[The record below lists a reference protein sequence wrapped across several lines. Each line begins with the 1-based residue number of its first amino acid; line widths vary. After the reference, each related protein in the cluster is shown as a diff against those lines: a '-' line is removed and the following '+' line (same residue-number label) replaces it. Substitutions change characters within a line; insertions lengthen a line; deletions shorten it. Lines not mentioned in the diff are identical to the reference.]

1 MAGWESGLLAVGGG
15 RAWLVVGA
23 VLLIRSAETLRAER
37 PGCGLW
43 TNTMCFLL
51 ERRGV
56 RMQCGF
62 YLLQSVL
69 FFSLPGD
76 AGFLPAEGPA

>member
-1 MAGWESGLLAVGGG
+1 M
-15 RAWLVVGA
+15 VGA
-23 VLLIRSAETLRAER
+23 ALPIRNAETLRAER

-43 TNTMCFLL
+43 TNTTCFLL

-56 RMQCGF
+56 GVQCGF

-69 FFSLPGD
+69 FFV
-76 AGFLPAEGPA
+76 FLEMPASYQLRDLLRQWGLGGRTR

>member
-1 MAGWESGLLAVGGG
+1 MSVGGG
-15 RAWLVVGA
+15 RVWFVVGA

-43 TNTMCFLL
+43 TNTVCFLL

-56 RMQCGF
+56 GGF
-62 YLLQSVL
+62 FICSSLSCFSVFLEMSASCQLRDLLRQWDL
-69 FFSLPGD
+69 G
-76 AGFLPAEGPA
+76 GG